1 MQLAV
6 GMNNSV
12 SKIIKAGVIV
22 GTLDILSAFIYYSI
36 KTGKNPLNILLF
48 IASGLF
54 GKEAFTGG
62 NKMMMM
68 IGLILHYFIAFAFT
82 IFFFWIFPRIKGF
95 AKNKLLAG
103 IVYGIFIWVVM
114 NLAVVPLSNI
124 SSRPFDVTNA
134 IINVLILIVCI
145 GIPLSYLASRFY
157 KK

>member
-82 IFFFWIFPRIKGF
+82 IFFFWIFPRIKAF
-95 AKNKLLAG
+95 AKNKLLTG

>member
-12 SKIIKAGVIV
+12 SEIIKAGVIV

-54 GKEAFTGG
+54 GKEAFAGG
-62 NKMMMM
+62 NKMMM

-82 IFFFWIFPRIKGF
+82 IFFFWIFPRIKAF
-95 AKNKLLAG
+95 AKNKLLTG

>member
-22 GTLDILSAFIYYSI
+22 GTLDILSAFIYYFI

-54 GKEAFTGG
+54 GKEAFAGG
-62 NKMMMM
+62 NKMMM

-95 AKNKLLAG
+95 VNQLDTHLL
-103 IVYGIFIWVVM
+103 
-114 NLAVVPLSNI
+114 
-124 SSRPFDVTNA
+124 
-134 IINVLILIVCI
+134 
-145 GIPLSYLASRFY
+145 
-157 KK
+157 

>member
-6 GMNNSV
+6 GMNNLV

-22 GTLDILSAFIYYSI
+22 GTLDILSAFIYYFI

-62 NKMMMM
+62 NMMMM
-68 IGLILHYFIAFAFT
+68 LGLILHYFIAFAFT

-95 AKNKLLAG
+95 ANNKLLTG

-134 IINVLILIVCI
+134 IINVVILIVCI